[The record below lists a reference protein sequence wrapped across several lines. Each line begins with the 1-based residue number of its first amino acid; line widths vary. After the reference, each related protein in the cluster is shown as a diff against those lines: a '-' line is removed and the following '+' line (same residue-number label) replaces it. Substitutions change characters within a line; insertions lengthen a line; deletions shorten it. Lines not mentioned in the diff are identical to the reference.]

1 MQENRNFI
9 IVKAGEGGAT
19 VTGVTRGKENKF
31 LHTEKLEAGEVWVAE
46 FTDNI
51 SAMKIKGN
59 AEIQTALGKITSG
72 I

>member
-9 IVKAGEGGAT
+9 VVKAGEGGTT
-19 VTGVTRGKENKF
+19 VTGVTRGVENKF

-59 AEIQTALGKITSG
+59 AEVFTSLGNVTSEK
-72 I
+72 